1 MYVKYI
7 TIQKLYKGMR
17 VYSIKAVTS
26 ITGITPETLR
36 AWERRYQA
44 VVPVRDLGGRRIYT
58 SADIERLTL
67 LHNARQ
73 EGHAI
78 SKLASLKNTELQ
90 VLLAKSKSST
100 ESDKNLLFVQ
110 LVDALMQYRLDRCEE
125 LLRHALIAMDPASYA
140 QNFIMPLLKQVG
152 QLWHE
157 GKISIAQEHMFSNC
171 VKRIILSMVHNRMP
185 FSGYRAKLLFT
196 TPIDEQHEFGILL
209 SSWLAVDQGCRCFY
223 LGANLPAEEII
234 SAHQHLKT
242 DIIVLSLVNTPIT
255 EKTVVDLQLLIDEI
269 PSNIPI
275 WLGGGGGKYLYETS
289 LPMQRFKLIDDL
301 NGFNDQLK
309 LFNSQSL

>member
-1 MYVKYI
+1 M
-7 TIQKLYKGMR
+7 
-17 VYSIKAVTS
+17 YSIKAVTS
-26 ITGITPETLR
+26 ITGLTPETLR

-44 VVPVRDLGGRRIYT
+44 VVPVRDLGGRRTYT

-78 SKLASLKNTELQ
+78 SKIAGLKNTELQ

-100 ESDKNLLFVQ
+100 ESDKHLLFVQ

-125 LLRHALIAMDPASYA
+125 LLRHALIAMDPSSYA
-140 QNFIMPLLKQVG
+140 QNFIMPLLQQVG

-171 VKRIILSMVHNRMP
+171 VKRIVLSMVHNRMP

-209 SSWLAVDQGCRCFY
+209 SSLLAADQGCRCFY
-223 LGANLPAEEII
+223 LGADLPAEEII
-234 SAHQHLKT
+234 SAQQHLKT
-242 DIIVLSLVNTPIT
+242 DIVVLSLVNTPIT
-255 EKTVVDLQLLIDEI
+255 ERTIDAFQLMVEKI
-269 PSNIPI
+269 PDNVPI
-275 WLGGGGGKYLYETS
+275 WLGGCGSKYLYETP

-301 NGFNDQLK
+301 NDFNAQLK
-309 LFNSQSL
+309 LFNS